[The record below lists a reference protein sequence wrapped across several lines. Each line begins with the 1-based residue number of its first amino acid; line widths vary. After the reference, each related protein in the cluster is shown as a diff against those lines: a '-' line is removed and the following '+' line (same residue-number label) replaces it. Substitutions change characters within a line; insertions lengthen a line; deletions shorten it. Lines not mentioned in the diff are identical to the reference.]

1 MSVRHSKIKYCF
13 FHNLNPNEHEFM
25 CNMEFIW
32 NQNTS
37 ESAEFLKQW
46 SFYLA
51 FLWTSYWLTLNVIFE
66 TVPISRPSPV
76 LSNLP
81 SWGFVTHI
89 VYSFNLNQLSHK
101 NTLQGCQ
108 VHCLERNHRDLQLL
122 FHERIFP
129 NSCVTLVGLERRLW
143 NNRYI
148 VNAKYDWCCFIDG
161 SSKSPVSAVFSRFC
175 KNHHQSF
182 VRWHL

>member
-1 MSVRHSKIKYCF
+1 MNLCVTWNLSGNKILRKV
-13 FHNLNPNEHEFM
+13 LNFSSNDL
-25 CNMEFIW
+25 FIW
-32 NQNTS
+32 LSS
-37 ESAEFLKQW
+37 EHLTDW
-46 SFYLA
+46 LWMSFSKLCRFPDYLQ
-51 FLWTSYWLTLNVIFE
+51 FFRICHHEVFD
-66 TVPISRPSPV
+66 
-76 LSNLP
+76 
-81 SWGFVTHI
+81 THL